1 MNPTTFKRLATLCR
15 WAGRILGT
23 LFVVCIVTI
32 GIGEGMPNPFTQPAP
47 VQLGFLGLAIIM
59 AGILAGWRWDLAPAI
74 ISLAGW
80 CLFVLAVAR
89 PPRGANPF
97 VIALALPGL
106 LLLASARLRRR
117 SQDHSTA

>member
-1 MNPTTFKRLATLCR
+1 MNPTTTKRLAILCR
-15 WAGRILGT
+15 WTARILGT
-23 LFVVCIVTI
+23 LFVVSIVI
-32 GIGEGMPNPFTQPAP
+32 IAIGEGMPNPFTQPVP
-47 VQLGFLGLAIIM
+47 IQLGFLGLAIVM
-59 AGILAGWRWDLAPAI
+59 AGMLAGWRWDLAPAI

-97 VIALALPGL
+97 VVALALPGL

-117 SQDHSTA
+117 SQGHSLP

>member
-1 MNPTTFKRLATLCR
+1 MNPTTSKWLAPLCR
-15 WAGRILGT
+15 WTARILGAV
-23 LFVVCIVTI
+23 FVVFIVTI
-32 GIGEGMPNPFTQPAP
+32 AIGEGMPNPFTQPALI
-47 VQLGFLGLAIIM
+47 QLGFLGLGIVM

-80 CLFVLAVAR
+80 CLFVLSVAMSR
-89 PPRGANPF
+89 KGPNPF

-117 SQDHSTA
+117 PLVEG